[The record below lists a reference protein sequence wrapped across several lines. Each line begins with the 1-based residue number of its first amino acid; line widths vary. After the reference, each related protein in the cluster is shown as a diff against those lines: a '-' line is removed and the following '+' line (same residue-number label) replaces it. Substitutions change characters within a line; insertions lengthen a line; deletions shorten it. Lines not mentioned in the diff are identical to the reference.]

1 MAPEKNVYIVDDD
14 EASRDSIA
22 TLLSVAG
29 FRTKS
34 FASGNQFLQ
43 EVASLAPGCLV
54 SDVRMPDVDGIMLVQ
69 QLKILKLSIPVVL
82 ITGHGDIKTAVR
94 AIMQANNRR
103 LYRLARGI
111 LRNDGEAEDVVQ
123 ETYVR
128 AFTHLESFRG
138 DSSLATWLA
147 RIAMNEALGRLRRQR
162 PSVEFSS
169 LPPGTLEAQII
180 QFPHSA
186 SSEDPEKT
194 MAQREIQHVVEHAID
209 ELPEA
214 FRIVFIT
221 RVIEGMNVE
230 ETAELLDLKP
240 ETVKTRLHRARTMLR
255 ENVEKKIGPVVMEA
269 FPFAGKRCER
279 LTEAVL
285 KRLGVGA

>member
-1 MAPEKNVYIVDDD
+1 MRHAQTPQIAPVGNADAELIQRARARD
-14 EASRDSIA
+14 EA
-22 TLLSVAG
+22 
-29 FRTKS
+29 
-34 FASGNQFLQ
+34 
-43 EVASLAPGCLV
+43 
-54 SDVRMPDVDGIMLVQ
+54 
-69 QLKILKLSIPVVL
+69 
-82 ITGHGDIKTAVR
+82 AVR
-94 AIMQANNRR
+94 SIMQSNNRR
-103 LYRLARGI
+103 LYRIARGI
-111 LRNDGEAEDVVQ
+111 LRNDSEAEDVVQ

-162 PSVEFSS
+162 PNVDVTS
-169 LPPGTLEAQII
+169 LAPGLLEAQII
-180 QFPHSA
+180 QFPLSA
-186 SSEDPEKT
+186 ASEDPEKS

-221 RVIEGMNVE
+221 RVLEGMNVE
-230 ETAELLDLKP
+230 ETAEILRLKP

-255 ENVEKKIGPVVMEA
+255 NNVEKKIGPVVMEA

-279 LTEAVL
+279 LTDTVL
-285 KRLGVGA
+285 KRLGLST

>member
-1 MAPEKNVYIVDDD
+1 MRRAYSPELAPTRTAADTELVQRAIGRD
-14 EASRDSIA
+14 EAAIRS
-22 TLLSVAG
+22 
-29 FRTKS
+29 
-34 FASGNQFLQ
+34 
-43 EVASLAPGCLV
+43 
-54 SDVRMPDVDGIMLVQ
+54 
-69 QLKILKLSIPVVL
+69 
-82 ITGHGDIKTAVR
+82 
-94 AIMQANNRR
+94 IMQANNRR

-111 LRNDGEAEDVVQ
+111 LRNDSEAEDVVQ

-128 AFTHLESFRG
+128 ALTHLEDFRG
-138 DSSLATWLA
+138 DSSLATWLS

-162 PSVEFSS
+162 PGVDLDS

-194 MAQREIQHVVEHAID
+194 MAQREIQRVVEHAID
-209 ELPEA
+209 ELPDN

-230 ETAELLDLKP
+230 ETAEILGLKP
-240 ETVKTRLHRARTMLR
+240 ETVKTRLHRARAMLR

-279 LTEAVL
+279 LTTAVL
-285 KRLGVGA
+285 KRLGFTA

>member
-1 MAPEKNVYIVDDD
+1 MRHAKAPPIAPLGIAEAELVQRARNRD
-14 EASRDSIA
+14 EAAIRI
-22 TLLSVAG
+22 
-29 FRTKS
+29 
-34 FASGNQFLQ
+34 
-43 EVASLAPGCLV
+43 
-54 SDVRMPDVDGIMLVQ
+54 
-69 QLKILKLSIPVVL
+69 
-82 ITGHGDIKTAVR
+82 
-94 AIMQANNRR
+94 IMQTNNRR

-128 AFTHLESFRG
+128 AFTHLQDFRG
-138 DSSLATWLA
+138 DSTLATWLA
-147 RIAMNEALGRLRRQR
+147 RIAMNEAMGRLRRQR
-162 PSVEFSS
+162 PGVEWTS

-180 QFPHSA
+180 QFPLSGA
-186 SSEDPEKT
+186 SEDPEKS

-209 ELPEA
+209 ELPDA

-230 ETAELLDLKP
+230 ETAEILGLKP

-255 ENVEKKIGPVVMEA
+255 DNVEKKIGPVVMEA

-279 LTEAVL
+279 LTDAVL
-285 KRLGVGA
+285 KRLGFAA

>member
-1 MAPEKNVYIVDDD
+1 MRTAPIRQIAPLGISEAELVARARERD
-14 EASRDSIA
+14 EAAI
-22 TLLSVAG
+22 
-29 FRTKS
+29 
-34 FASGNQFLQ
+34 
-43 EVASLAPGCLV
+43 
-54 SDVRMPDVDGIMLVQ
+54 
-69 QLKILKLSIPVVL
+69 
-82 ITGHGDIKTAVR
+82 R

-111 LRNDGEAEDVVQ
+111 LRNDSEAEDVVQ

-128 AFTHLESFRG
+128 AFTHLEEFRG
-138 DSSLATWLA
+138 DSSLSTWLA

-162 PSVEFSS
+162 PAVEWTS

-180 QFPHSA
+180 QFPHSVL
-186 SSEDPEKT
+186 SEDPEKS

-221 RVIEGMNVE
+221 RVIEGMNFE
-230 ETAELLDLKP
+230 ETAEILGLKP

-255 ENVEKKIGPVVMEA
+255 DNVEKKIGPVVMEA
-269 FPFAGKRCER
+269 FPFAGRRCER

-285 KRLGVGA
+285 KRLGFAT

>member
-1 MAPEKNVYIVDDD
+1 MRQAQLPQIPPSGDSDSELVRRARTRD
-14 EASRDSIA
+14 EA
-22 TLLSVAG
+22 
-29 FRTKS
+29 
-34 FASGNQFLQ
+34 
-43 EVASLAPGCLV
+43 
-54 SDVRMPDVDGIMLVQ
+54 
-69 QLKILKLSIPVVL
+69 
-82 ITGHGDIKTAVR
+82 AVR
-94 AIMQANNRR
+94 AIMQSNNRR

-128 AFTHLESFRG
+128 AFTHLDQFHG
-138 DSSLATWLA
+138 DSSLSTWLS
-147 RIAMNEALGRLRRQR
+147 RIAINEALGRLRRQR
-162 PSVEFSS
+162 PGVEWTS
-169 LPPGTLEAQII
+169 LPQGTIEAQII
-180 QFPHSA
+180 QFPLASA
-186 SSEDPEKT
+186 VDPEKS

-230 ETAELLDLKP
+230 ETADILGLKP

-255 ENVEKKIGPVVMEA
+255 NNVEKKIGPVVMDA

-285 KRLGVGA
+285 KRLGFIA

>member
-1 MAPEKNVYIVDDD
+1 MRHAQAPQIAPAGTDDVELVRRAMARD
-14 EASRDSIA
+14 E
-22 TLLSVAG
+22 
-29 FRTKS
+29 
-34 FASGNQFLQ
+34 
-43 EVASLAPGCLV
+43 
-54 SDVRMPDVDGIMLVQ
+54 
-69 QLKILKLSIPVVL
+69 
-82 ITGHGDIKTAVR
+82 TAVR
-94 AIMQANNRR
+94 SIIQANNRR

-128 AFTHLESFRG
+128 AFTHLENFRG
-138 DSSLATWLA
+138 DSSLATWLS

-162 PSVEFSS
+162 PNVDIDNMAS
-169 LPPGTLEAQII
+169 GALEAQII

-186 SSEDPEKT
+186 DVDDPEKS

-230 ETAELLDLKP
+230 ETAEILALKP
-240 ETVKTRLHRARTMLR
+240 ETVKTRLHRARAMLR
-255 ENVEKKIGPVVMEA
+255 DNVEKKIGPVVMEA

-279 LTEAVL
+279 LTEVVL
-285 KRLGVGA
+285 KRLGFAA